1 MNDLFISIAVF
12 FPCFVFLA
20 IFRSAPKA
28 VASPD
33 LLEANMH
40 EAFAVINVRKVH
52 KINLLT
58 CTYTNPL
65 SPAFVKDVK
74 IVCSKNDRGQKKC
87 VPAEIMS
94 FSIKHT
100 KVIFKRTLPQDFL
113 RCMPLV
119 C

>member
-1 MNDLFISIAVF
+1 MNFLHLRAEMNGLFISIAVF

-40 EAFAVINVRKVH
+40 MHEAFAGINVRKVH

-65 SPAFVKDVK
+65 PPAFVKDVK
-74 IVCSKNDRGQKKC
+74 IVSSKNDRGQKNACQLK
-87 VPAEIMS
+87 
-94 FSIKHT
+94 
-100 KVIFKRTLPQDFL
+100 L
-113 RCMPLV
+113 
-119 C
+119 